1 MNNLSILVVEDEI
14 DLLERLAKY
23 LSIFCDTIYKAKD
36 GLEALE
42 MYKEYQPTLI
52 LTDINMPRLSGVEFV
67 QEVRKTDATTQII
80 ILSAHT
86 NTEDFLAVVPLG
98 LVDYLVKPIQTEQ
111 LKTAILKAFENI
123 AENKY
128 VTLADDYVWNKLTN
142 HLELEGEVISLTM
155 NESSFVEML
164 VSKIDEDVSYEEI
177 HNHIYNLA
185 VYSQNAIFTLVKRI
199 RQKTTKDLIKSCFKF
214 GYTIESR
221 V

>member
-42 MYKEYQPTLI
+42 MYKEHQPTLI
-52 LTDINMPRLSGVEFV
+52 LTDINMPRLSGVAFV

-111 LKTAILKAFENI
+111 LKTAILKAFDNVSKD
-123 AENKY
+123 KY
-128 VTLADDYVWNKLTN
+128 IELDYNYAWNKQKN
-142 HLELEGEVISLTM
+142 HLEREGEVINLSM
-155 NESSFVEML
+155 NESSFVEIL
-164 VSKIDEDVSYEEI
+164 VKKIDEDVSYEEI
-177 HNHIYNLA
+177 HNYIYNLDA
-185 VYSQNAIFTLVKRI
+185 YSQNAIFTLVKRI
-199 RQKTTKDLIKSCFKF
+199 RQKTTKELIKSCFKF